1 MDGMEDSPGKRGR
14 HHQSALL
21 HRWRPMDDLRVLTR
35 ATTDFHLSCHVEVRA
50 TRGRGD
56 AEEVAQEEIWL
67 RP

>member
-1 MDGMEDSPGKRGR
+1 MDGMENSPGKRGR

-21 HRWRPMDDLRVLTR
+21 HRWLQ
-35 ATTDFHLSCHVEVRA
+35 
-50 TRGRGD
+50 GD